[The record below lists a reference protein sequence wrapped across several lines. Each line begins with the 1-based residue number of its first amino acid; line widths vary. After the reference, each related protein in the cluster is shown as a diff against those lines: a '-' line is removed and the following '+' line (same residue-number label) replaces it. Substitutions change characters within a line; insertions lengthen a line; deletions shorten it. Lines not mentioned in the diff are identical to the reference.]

1 MYKQQNI
8 IMGRFTITFILFM
21 ILSFSLIAQIKI
33 SGRIIDAKTNE
44 ALEYVNVSLM
54 RSDSTF
60 VKGLE
65 TNENGIFVF
74 NDVHVRNYILYVTY
88 LGYNKSYISVTNTEN
103 NIDLGDILLYKSDV
117 NLNEVTVTG
126 NSVLYKADRQLI
138 MPNENQIKASN
149 NGLKLLENLHLSR
162 IEIDPLTKDVKLM
175 GDKEVQLRI
184 NGVLV
189 TKDEIAALNPT
200 DIVRVEYH
208 DDPGMRYGDV
218 GAVINFITRVK
229 KSGGNLSLDLDEGIT
244 GIDFANDNF
253 SAKVNH
259 KKSEFTVNG
268 YWFRRS
274 IEWTRENI
282 EAFNF
287 PTEKLTRT
295 EKGNPTRYKE
305 NNLNLSLNYTL
316 HETDKYLFS
325 ARLRNRNAYNPNA
338 FDDRNSTIYSSD
350 GSKPLDIVD
359 HSTWKSNS
367 PSLDLYFQLNLKNE
381 QLIMFNLV
389 GTYIDSKSTRS
400 YTEYQEGSS
409 VTNIY
414 SDIQGDK
421 HSLIT
426 EGIYEKGLG
435 KSKISAGLKHTQT
448 YTNNQYQGNVNSD
461 VSMNTAETY
470 AFAEYQLK
478 RGKFNYSLGLGMMR
492 TYNSQGGKSNE
503 KYIVRPKVRITYNV
517 CDNAFL
523 RYSGYISGY
532 APSLSDLNDVQQEM
546 NSLEI
551 QRGNPNLR
559 TVVFYTNELTV
570 GFNKGIFSGELQ
582 AQYSY
587 NHKPIME
594 QITFEND
601 KFVHSKANQ
610 KGFHR
615 ISLYSSLKTKI
626 WGDNLVLSMYPG
638 FRRYISEGNNYSHN
652 YNIWRISASLDF
664 NYKGWMT
671 SFYIQ
676 TRGNNFTG
684 ETLNRGERCHTFSL
698 GYNAKKWSFSVWTFN
713 PFSKE
718 YSQESIIR
726 SVLAPKF
733 SKVHTNDLGKGR
745 LIAASFS
752 INLDFGRQFKS
763 GNKRLNNDD
772 SDAGIM
778 K

>member
-1 MYKQQNI
+1 
-8 IMGRFTITFILFM
+8 MGRFTITFILFM

-33 SGRIIDAKTNE
+33 LGRIIDAKTNE
-44 ALEYVNVSLM
+44 SLEYVNVSLM

-60 VKGLE
+60 VKGVE

-149 NGLKLLENLHLSR
+149 NGLKLLANLHLSR

-218 GAVINFITRVK
+218 GAVINFITQVK
-229 KSGGNLSLDLDEGIT
+229 KSGGNLSLDFDECFT

-253 SAKVNH
+253 SGKVNH
-259 KKSEFTVNG
+259 KKSEFSLNG
-268 YWFRRS
+268 YWHRRNTG
-274 IEWTRENI
+274 WTRENI
-282 EAFNF
+282 ETFNF
-287 PTEKLTRT
+287 PTEKLIRT
-295 EKGNPTRYKE
+295 EKGEPTKYKE
-305 NNLNLSLNYTL
+305 NSLNLSLNYVL
-316 HETDKYLFS
+316 HETDKYLFNV
-325 ARLRNRNAYNPNA
+325 RLRYRDEHVPNGSYDRNA
-338 FDDRNSTIYSSD
+338 IMHSSD
-350 GSKPLDIVD
+350 SSKPLNIVD
-359 HSTWKSNS
+359 HSTWESDS
-367 PSLDLYFQLNLKNE
+367 PSLDLYFQKNLKND
-381 QLIMFNLV
+381 QLIMFNVV
-389 GTYIDSKSTRS
+389 GTYIDSRTTHF
-400 YTEYQEGSS
+400 YAEYQEESLL
-409 VTNIY
+409 NDIY
-414 SDIQGDK
+414 SDIHGDK
-421 HSLIT
+421 YSLIT
-426 EGIYEKGLG
+426 EGIYEKGIG
-435 KSKISAGLKHTQT
+435 KNKISAGMKHTQT
-448 YTNNQYQGNVNSD
+448 YTNNQYKGNIESD
-461 VSMNTAETY
+461 ISMNTAVTY
-470 AFAEYQLK
+470 TVAEYQFK
-478 RGKFNYSLGLGMMR
+478 RSKFNYTLGLGMMR
-492 TYNSQGGKSNE
+492 TYNSQEEKSKK
-503 KYIVRPKVRITYNV
+503 KYILRPKVRITYSV
-517 CDNAFL
+517 CDNAFV

-532 APSLSDLNDVQQEM
+532 APSLSDLNDVEQDM
-546 NSLEI
+546 NTLEKK
-551 QRGNPNLR
+551 RGNPDLR

-570 GFNKGIFSGELQ
+570 GFNKGIFNGEFL
-582 AQYSY
+582 ARYSY
-587 NHKPIME
+587 DRKPIME
-594 QITFEND
+594 QITFEKNI
-601 KFVHSKANQ
+601 FVHSKANQ
-610 KGFHR
+610 KAFHR
-615 ISLYSSLKTKI
+615 ISLLSSLKTKI
-626 WGDNLVLSMYPG
+626 WGDNLILSLNPR
-638 FRRYISEGNNYSHN
+638 FCRYVSEGNNYSHN
-652 YNIWRISASLDF
+652 YNIWRISSGLDF

-676 TRGNNFTG
+676 TRWNDFTG

-698 GYNAKKWSFSVWTFN
+698 GYNAQKWSFSLWIFN

-718 YSQESIIR
+718 YSLENINR
-726 SVLAPKF
+726 SALAPKF
-733 SKVHTNDLGKGR
+733 SRVHTHDLGQGR
-745 LIAASFS
+745 LTVASLS